1 MREAPN
7 QRWHKEVMPERWN
20 YSMRSKIISQIRII
34 TWALSHSAL
43 SNPSLNTKN
52 LTPTLFLHYFYRKK
66 QANAHE
72 LLPVLAEVLKALLSG
87 TGLEVVNFLTK
98 WDNCLLYC
106 FLFNTFI
113 KFQNLVAGEDF
124 TDRSG
129 LLRYNIL
136 PLHPKFSQRPIML
149 LPEVCQFFF
158 SKFSKIKFCRAPY
171 YVW

>member
-1 MREAPN
+1 
-7 QRWHKEVMPERWN
+7 MPERWN
-20 YSMRSKIISQIRII
+20 YSMRSKIISQIHII

-87 TGLEVVNFLTK
+87 TGLEVVKFLTK

-124 TDRSG
+124 TDKSG

-136 PLHPKFSQRPIML
+136 PLHPKFSQRPICFSQRFASFSSQNSQKSNFVVHPTMCDSAII
-149 LPEVCQFFF
+149 VFF
-158 SKFSKIKFCRAPY
+158 
-171 YVW
+171 W